1 MDEVSCAISART
13 FFAGGQGLHFTS
25 HGSPEIATRCKDED
39 NTGKKNVG
47 YRFLLID
54 EGIES

>member
-1 MDEVSCAISART
+1 MLLVLGHSSLIIFT
-13 FFAGGQGLHFTS
+13 GGQGLHFTS
-25 HGSPEIATRCKDED
+25 HGSPDIGTRCKDED

-47 YRFLLID
+47 YRFLTID